1 MTSLAS
7 RRDKALAL
15 GPVLVAHGVAAW
27 LLVAN
32 SPESAAPSGTS
43 EPAISIELFDARTA
57 APAPAAA
64 ASAEAA
70 ASPSATRPLAQPV
83 RPARVADVVD
93 PLPASSE
100 PQLQSTAPQP
110 QTASTLSSG
119 RASAN
124 TTGGSPASSR
134 VSPSTSSP
142 SPSSP
147 AGGTPAPANADRYPA
162 QVLAWIE
169 RNKRYPPRASDRRL
183 EGEAVVALTLD
194 RRGRLRRVEL
204 IQSSGHPL
212 LDEAAID
219 AVQRADPFPRPETG
233 NWTRRRFEV
242 PLRFRPARP

>member
-27 LLVAN
+27 LLVTN
-32 SPESAAPSGTS
+32 SPESTARSGTS
-43 EPAISIELFDARTA
+43 DPVISIELFDARTD
-57 APAPAAA
+57 APAPTVATMATTAAA
-64 ASAEAA
+64 
-70 ASPSATRPLAQPV
+70 PSDPRLLAQPI
-83 RPARVADVVD
+83 RPATVADVVD
-93 PLPASSE
+93 PLTASSE
-100 PQLQSTAPQP
+100 PQFQSAAPQP

-119 RASAN
+119 RAFAN
-124 TTGGSPASSR
+124 TTDGNTASSR

-142 SPSSP
+142 SSP
-147 AGGTPAPANADRYPA
+147 AGGTPAPTATDRYPA

-194 RRGRLRRVEL
+194 RRGRLRGVEL

>member
-27 LLVAN
+27 LLVTN
-32 SPESAAPSGTS
+32 SPESTARSGTS
-43 EPAISIELFDARTA
+43 DPVISIELFDARTA
-57 APAPAAA
+57 APEPTVETMAT
-64 ASAEAA
+64 A
-70 ASPSATRPLAQPV
+70 ASPSETRPLAQPT
-83 RPARVADVVD
+83 RPAKPTDEVD
-93 PLPASSE
+93 PLPISSE
-100 PQLQSTAPQP
+100 PQPQSAAPQP
-110 QTASTLSSG
+110 QTASPLSS
-119 RASAN
+119 RSSAS
-124 TTGGSPASSR
+124 TTGGSTASSR

-142 SPSSP
+142 SSP
-147 AGGTPAPANADRYPA
+147 TGGAPAPANVDRYPA

-194 RRGRLRRVEL
+194 RRGRLRGVEL